1 MKATIPSLCALFL
14 AGGVAHA
21 QEQPSPPPPPPSQ
34 QQPTPPPP
42 PSQQQ
47 QPTPPPAPQQQ
58 QQVQVSESDIQKF
71 AEIYIEVEEA
81 RNELSEEMNE
91 AATQE
96 EAQDIQARMQEQIVA
111 TIADHGWSVSRYNQ
125 VATAISND
133 AELRS
138 EALDLINELSS
149 S

>member
-1 MKATIPSLCALFL
+1 MTVTIPSLCALFL
-14 AGGVAHA
+14 AGGAAHA

-34 QQPTPPPP
+34 QQQPTPPPP

-47 QPTPPPAPQQQ
+47 Q
-58 QQVQVSESDIQKF
+58 QQVQVSDSDIKKF
-71 AEIYIEVEEA
+71 AEIYLEVEEA
-81 RNELSEEMNE
+81 RNELSDEMNN
-91 AATQE
+91 AANQE
-96 EAQDIQARMQEQIVA
+96 EAQEIQARMQQEIVA

-133 AELRS
+133 PELRS

-149 S
+149 T